1 MKILIA
7 ALAVT
12 SMFADVDA
20 PTFPRPGGGPVA
32 IHSYQDPL
40 GDFPRT
46 WLLNTITGCY
56 EELPFQ
62 TATVSPDGKTVAVI
76 KDDGTVPELGVV
88 GRAAWQR
95 HGEAAV
101 RWPGVPNAGT
111 VQFSPDGKALLTYER
126 RESFVIHRF
135 DLSTGVTTS
144 TVVPT
149 DLYYTPFWAADSTRY
164 LINVESPGPL
174 AQMQYLN
181 PDGTLGP
188 PFSAEGGVVRG
199 YSPSRKHVIIEPPL
213 PMEPGEPADWHFAK
227 VVDVHSGRIVNR
239 IPSAQP
245 VLGVPQ
251 TSPLL
256 GWYDDRHVIRYAP
269 TSPETTIEVVNIF
282 TMRVLKRVPAA
293 GLHPLSYSD
302 VRSSAGLS
310 PFAKLAA
317 F

>member
-1 MKILIA
+1 
-7 ALAVT
+7 
-12 SMFADVDA
+12 MFADVDT

-40 GDFPRT
+40 GDIPRA

-62 TATVSPDGKTVAVI
+62 TAAVSPDGKTVAVI

-95 HGEAAV
+95 HGEKAV

-126 RESFVIHRF
+126 RESWIIHRYE
-135 DLSTGVTTS
+135 LSTGVVTS
-144 TVVPT
+144 TVMPAE
-149 DLYYTPFWAADSTRY
+149 LLGMPYWAADSTRY
-164 LINVESPGPL
+164 LINIEDPSPTGR
-174 AQMQYLN
+174 MHYLN

-188 PFSAEGGVVRG
+188 VFTAEGGVVRG
-199 YSPSRKHVIIEPPL
+199 FSPSRKHIIIEPPL
-213 PMEPGEPADWHFAK
+213 PLYHTEPGDWRTAK
-227 VVDVHSGRIVNR
+227 VVDVHTGQIVNR
-239 IPSAQP
+239 IPTAQP

-251 TSPLL
+251 PSPLL

-269 TSPETTIEVVNIF
+269 TTPETTLEVVNIF

-293 GLHPLSYSD
+293 GLHPLSYSE
-302 VRSSAGLS
+302 VRTSAGLS